1 MCIRDRYIGHVV
13 EDNGIHSRLGMGA
26 AHYFRA
32 MSGQDMAGIDCI
44 GGQIVYG
51 APVETRRG
59 MVDADGEFYH
69 YALGKMGA
77 SCGHLDPK
85 KKGRTMCELF
95 GAYGWSFGVRDMKYL
110 LDHLLTKGVNYLVP
124 VSYTQLPHP
133 FLETAKYSCFC
144 RQSMKKRS
152 PGTKVYSFPS

>member
-1 MCIRDRYIGHVV
+1 MCIRDR
-13 EDNGIHSRLGMGA
+13 
-26 AHYFRA
+26 
-32 MSGQDMAGIDCI
+32 
-44 GGQIVYG
+44 IVYG

-110 LDHLLTKGVNYLVP
+110 LDHLLTCLL
-124 VSYTQLPHP
+124 YTSIKCLCDQIGWKICSDRVVL
-133 FLETAKYSCFC
+133 F
-144 RQSMKKRS
+144 
-152 PGTKVYSFPS
+152 